1 MQEQFN
7 VVSEVGA
14 KLTETHRAI
23 KKLRDVREQIQALT
37 KRLDDKKY
45 DEAVKAARKII
56 DTMTAAEEALYQTKA
71 KAPQDVLN
79 FPIRL
84 NNKLASLAG
93 NVASGDH
100 RPTDQSVKLKDEL
113 FAAVDAELS
122 KLRQV
127 FTEDLPRF
135 NDMLRRLE
143 VPPVIVTGK
152 E

>member
-7 VVSEVGA
+7 FVSEVGA
-14 KLTETHRAI
+14 KLTEAHRAI
-23 KKLRDVREQIQALT
+23 KRLRDVREQVQALV
-37 KRLDDKKY
+37 KRLDPKKHA
-45 DEAVKAARKII
+45 EAVKSARQLI
-56 DTMTAAEEALYQTKA
+56 DKMTAAEEALYQTKS

-84 NNKLASLAG
+84 NNKLASLAS

-122 KLRQV
+122 RLRQV
-127 FTEDLPRF
+127 FTEEVPRF
-135 NDMLRRLE
+135 NDTLRRLE
-143 VPPVIVTGK
+143 VPPVILNVD